1 MMNIKHILGNAGL
14 SFLLHTSA
22 LAFTNSLS
30 ATTIAATIPAEITA
44 SAKAAEQFQVGS
56 MFVER
61 HGEHGPSIILIPG
74 LSSGSWVW
82 EDTVKQLEKNHVLY
96 VVTLA
101 GFNGQATMNGPKMDQ
116 AYASLLALIN
126 ERKLSKPILV
136 GHSLGAT
143 LSIWF
148 AQQHSDKIAG
158 VFAVEGL
165 PVFPGTENMTLEQR
179 PALAQGIK
187 AQMAALTA
195 ETFAAQQ
202 LQYMRHIGVIDDKL
216 AQKIAA
222 LSSKSDPAATAE
234 YAGELMSMD
243 IRKDM
248 AAIKVPL
255 VEVSPYN
262 AADFASRNITEE
274 GKRTY
279 YQALLKGAPQL
290 QVVSINGAR
299 HFPMLDQPEL
309 FFDTLQNYLKS
320 VEK

>member
-1 MMNIKHILGNAGL
+1 MNFKHILGNAGL
-14 SFLLHTSA
+14 SFLLHGSA
-22 LAFTNSLS
+22 LALTNS
-30 ATTIAATIPAEITA
+30 ATAATIPTEITA

-61 HGEHGPSIILIPG
+61 HGDHGPAIILIPG
-74 LSSGSWVW
+74 LGSGSWVW

-101 GFNGQATMNGPKMDQ
+101 GFNGRPSIDGPKLDK
-116 AYASLLALIN
+116 AYTSLLALIN
-126 ERKLSKPILV
+126 ERKLNKPTLV

-165 PVFPGTENMTLEQR
+165 PVFPGTENMPLDQR
-179 PALAQGIK
+179 PAMAQGIK
-187 AQMAALTA
+187 AQMAAMTP
-195 ETFAAQQ
+195 ENFAAQQ
-202 LQYMRHIGVIDDKL
+202 LQYMRYIGVIDDKL
-216 AQKIAA
+216 AQKVAA
-222 LSSKSDPAATAE
+222 LSSKSDPAATADYMSE
-234 YAGELMSMD
+234 IMSMD

-255 VEVSPYN
+255 VEISPYN
-262 AADFASRNITEE
+262 AADFASRNITED

-279 YQALLKGAPQL
+279 YQSLMQGAPQL

-299 HFPMLDQPEL
+299 HFPMLDQPKL
-309 FFDTLQNYLKS
+309 FADALQNYLTL

>member
-1 MMNIKHILGNAGL
+1 MNIKHILANASL

-22 LAFTNSLS
+22 LAFTSPVT
-30 ATTIAATIPAEITA
+30 AIPIAVN
-44 SAKAAEQFQVGS
+44 AKVAEQFQVGS

-61 HGEHGPSIILIPG
+61 HGDQGTPIILIPG
-74 LSSGSWVW
+74 LGSGSWVW

-101 GFNGQATMNGPKMDQ
+101 GFNGRPSMDGAKMDR

-126 ERKLSKPILV
+126 ERKLNKPILV

-165 PVFPGTENMTLEQR
+165 PVFPGTENMSIEQR
-179 PALAQGIK
+179 PAMAQGIK
-187 AQMAALTA
+187 AQMAAMTPEA
-195 ETFAAQQ
+195 FAAQQ
-202 LQYMRHIGVIDDKL
+202 LQYMRYIGVIDEKL

-222 LSSKSDPAATAE
+222 LSSKSDPAATAD
-234 YAGELMSMD
+234 YMSELMSMD
-243 IRKDM
+243 IRKSM

-255 VEVSPYN
+255 VEISPYN
-262 AADFASRNITEE
+262 AADFTSRNITEE
-274 GKRTY
+274 GKRSY
-279 YQALLKGAPQL
+279 YQGLLQGAPQL

-309 FFDTLQNYLKS
+309 FFDALQNYLKS
-320 VEK
+320 LEK

>member
-1 MMNIKHILGNAGL
+1 MDIKHILGNTGL
-14 SFLLHTSA
+14 SLLLHTSA
-22 LAFTNSLS
+22 LALTN
-30 ATTIAATIPAEITA
+30 TVTAASIPAEITVT
-44 SAKAAEQFQVGS
+44 AKAAEQFQVGS

-61 HGEHGPSIILIPG
+61 HGDHGPAIILIPG
-74 LSSGSWVW
+74 LSSGAWVW
-82 EDTVKQLEKNHVLY
+82 EGTVKQLEKNHVLY

-101 GFNGQATMNGPKMDQ
+101 GFNGRPSMDGPKME
-116 AYASLLALIN
+116 AALASLLTLIDQ
-126 ERKLSKPILV
+126 RHLKQPILV

-165 PVFPGTENMTLEQR
+165 PVFPGTENMPLEQR

-187 AQMAALTA
+187 AQMAALTP

-202 LQYMRHIGVIDDKL
+202 LQYMRYIGVIDEKL
-216 AQKIAA
+216 AQKIAT
-222 LSSKSDPAATAE
+222 LSSKSDPTATAD
-234 YAGELMSMD
+234 YMSELMSMD
-243 IRKDM
+243 IRKSM
-248 AAIKVPL
+248 AEIKVPL

-279 YQALLKGAPQL
+279 YQTLLQGAPKL
-290 QVVSINGAR
+290 EVVSINGAR
-299 HFPMLDQPEL
+299 HFPMLDQPAL
-309 FFDTLQNYLKS
+309 FAEALQKYLES

>member
-1 MMNIKHILGNAGL
+1 MKIKHILG
-14 SFLLHTSA
+14 ST
-22 LAFTNSLS
+22 SLS
-30 ATTIAATIPAEITA
+30 LLLLTSGVSLTNLAHAETIQAGSTIG
-44 SAKAAEQFQVGS
+44 SKAAEQFQVGS

-61 HGEHGPSIILIPG
+61 HGDHGKAIVLIPG
-74 LSSGSWVW
+74 LGSGSWVW
-82 EDTVKQLEKNHVLY
+82 ENTVKQLEKNHVLY

-101 GFNGQATMNGPKMDQ
+101 GFNGRPSMDGHKMDK

-126 ERKLSKPILV
+126 ERKLNKPILV

-165 PVFPGTENMTLEQR
+165 PVFPGTENMPLEQR
-179 PALAQGIK
+179 PAMAQAMK
-187 AQMAALTA
+187 AQMAALSV

-202 LQYMRHIGVIDDKL
+202 LQYMRYIGVIDDKL
-216 AQKIAA
+216 AQRIAA
-222 LSSKSDPAATAE
+222 LSSKSDPAATAD
-234 YAGELMSMD
+234 YMGELMSMD

-255 VEVSPYN
+255 VQISPYN
-262 AADFASRNITEE
+262 AADLASRNIKEE
-274 GKRTY
+274 DKRTW
-279 YQALLKGAPQL
+279 YQSLMQGAPQL
-290 QVVSINGAR
+290 QVLSINGAR

-309 FFDTLQNYLKS
+309 FAAALQNYLKL
-320 VEK
+320 VTK